1 MRIPRPLRCRR
12 VSRVLML
19 FEPPDGG
26 VAENAMQL
34 ALHLGNHGHE
44 VEVAGPAESIAYPR
58 LDEAGVPVRRLASL
72 RRGYGR
78 PERDAAS
85 VRALADLLRAGRH
98 DVLHCH
104 SSKAGVVGRLA
115 AQRVGVPAVYSP
127 HCFAF
132 VGEVSRSRRLFASTV
147 ERALG
152 RRTAAIVCSCEAE
165 RRRALQ
171 HGVAPAERLHR
182 VYYGTPDCDGGSE
195 VNGRL
200 EEMQAA
206 GPLAGAVTV
215 LRRQKR
221 VDVLLEAAPRV
232 WDRLPE
238 ARLAVVGDGPERDA
252 LQRRASEL
260 GLLGDE
266 RFAFLSFEA
275 PSARHLRALD
285 VYVLP
290 SAWEAMPIGVL
301 EALACGVPQV
311 ATDVEGTGEAV
322 GAPPREP
329 PERQTGRLVSPC
341 DPAALAAAIVD
352 LLEDPE
358 RRGELARTSRQRHA
372 ERFGLERMVAETAA
386 VYDRALAG

>member
-1 MRIPRPLRCRR
+1 MA
-12 VSRVLML
+12 RVLML

-26 VAENAMQL
+26 VAENAKQL
-34 ALHLGNHGHE
+34 ALHLGAHGHE
-44 VEVAGPAESIAYPR
+44 VEVAGPPESMVYPR
-58 LDEAGVPVRRLASL
+58 LDEAGVPVRRLPSL

-78 PERDAAS
+78 PDRDAAS
-85 VRALADLLRAGRH
+85 VRALVRLLRAGRH

-104 SSKAGVVGRLA
+104 SSKAGVLGRLA
-115 AQRVGVPAVYSP
+115 ARRVGLPAVYSP

-132 VGEVSRSRRLFASTV
+132 VGDVSRGRRLFASSV

-152 RRTAAIVCSCEAE
+152 RRTAAIVCACEAE
-165 RRRALQ
+165 RRRALERR
-171 HGVAPAERLHR
+171 VAPAERLHR
-182 VYYGTPDCDGGSE
+182 VYYGTPACAGETELDE
-195 VNGRL
+195 RL
-200 EEMQAA
+200 EAMRAA

-221 VDVLLEAAPRV
+221 VDVLLDAAPRV

-266 RFAFLSFEA
+266 RFAFLPFQA
-275 PSARHLRALD
+275 PSSRHLRALD
-285 VYVLP
+285 VYVL
-290 SAWEAMPIGVL
+290 SSGWEAMPIGVL

-322 GAPPREP
+322 GSPPGEP
-329 PERQTGRLVSPC
+329 PERQTGRLVAPG
-341 DPAALAAAIVD
+341 DAAGLAEAIVELLGDAERRAAL
-352 LLEDPE
+352 
-358 RRGELARTSRQRHA
+358 SRASRKRHA
-372 ERFGLERMVAETAA
+372 ERFTVERMAAETAA
-386 VYDRALAG
+386 VYERALAA